1 MFLLDSNGL
10 VVNKADLL
18 MRKARHKGISHFP
31 VEVSKSFIEIGS
43 RPHGRVLGL
52 TRNFFSNLEKVI
64 ETAES
69 IGLHLYPFG
78 AYPGKSTPI
87 MRSRPWYNAL
97 HSIFGQAFVDVAC
110 KVCSFQFHFSTPRG
124 VIDRSEGVLS
134 AKIKRSRDVYLNQ
147 FNFLVAAD
155 PALST
160 FLQSSPYHDGELVGK
175 DARMFLWRAMKAEK
189 GAPFD
194 GLFSSHSLFGGLPRY
209 ATSIYDLKALSEK
222 RKRAFVAE
230 LRRKTGSASMDILK
244 RSPLKFDWGPVRA
257 NPLGTIEVRGM
268 DMNTP
273 MQMIAA
279 SSLLKRFLREI
290 FLGNVNVVVDE
301 LAIRKPFLLEDGV
314 VFIPPYS
321 YVNSELQYLS
331 ASEGLES
338 KKVHGYCKAFYKTA
352 LQLNSDNKRF
362 LSGVEKML
370 STRKTKADEIIDA
383 AGRAKSIALDEQGEL
398 ALKLS
403 RNFLDETEKVREII
417 SHDFE
422 AI

>member
-1 MFLLDSNGL
+1 
-10 VVNKADLL
+10 
-18 MRKARHKGISHFP
+18 
-31 VEVSKSFIEIGS
+31 
-43 RPHGRVLGL
+43 
-52 TRNFFSNLEKVI
+52 
-64 ETAES
+64 
-69 IGLHLYPFG
+69 
-78 AYPGKSTPI
+78 
-87 MRSRPWYNAL
+87 
-97 HSIFGQAFVDVAC
+97 
-110 KVCSFQFHFSTPRG
+110 
-124 VIDRSEGVLS
+124 
-134 AKIKRSRDVYLNQ
+134 
-147 FNFLVAAD
+147 
-155 PALST
+155 
-160 FLQSSPYHDGELVGK
+160 
-175 DARMFLWRAMKAEK
+175 
-189 GAPFD
+189 
-194 GLFSSHSLFGGLPRY
+194 
-209 ATSIYDLKALSEK
+209 
-222 RKRAFVAE
+222 
-230 LRRKTGSASMDILK
+230 MDILK